1 MTAHRIPARL
11 RKSKPLTVMVPPNQW
26 DLYQIIADIQ
36 EKDSVSEWVRETLK
50 NEAARIRK
58 NNPDRV
64 KELENEALA
73 SA

>member
-26 DLYQIIADIQ
+26 DIYQIVADIQ
-36 EKDSVSEWVRETLK
+36 EKESVSEWVREILTK
-50 NEAARIRK
+50 EAARIRK
-58 NNPDRV
+58 NNPDRF
-64 KELENEALA
+64 KELEGEALA